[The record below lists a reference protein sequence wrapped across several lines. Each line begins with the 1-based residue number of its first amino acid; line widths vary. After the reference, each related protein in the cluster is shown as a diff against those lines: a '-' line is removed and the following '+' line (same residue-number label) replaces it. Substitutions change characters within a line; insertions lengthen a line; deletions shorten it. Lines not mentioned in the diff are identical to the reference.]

1 MLATTRPR
9 GVSLQSAIFARI
21 QPSRRPHSNSAR
33 QSNCVWVSG
42 RCHQSDNF
50 PRNVQSMKK
59 NVTNCARFVAESV
72 GRIIRRRKCGS
83 RWLSNER
90 RTRLFVLLCVPHV
103 SPASV
108 ASISLRPFWQPQ
120 LIRLTCLS
128 TPSSHMWSARANIVT
143 LVRYPTAPFF
153 KKNKKRGR
161 GETLAPS
168 LIL

>member
-1 MLATTRPR
+1 MSILNQKGWKSKVSNLKKLKVKQNRFKWRNIKSNIKSYLA
-9 GVSLQSAIFARI
+9 
-21 QPSRRPHSNSAR
+21 
-33 QSNCVWVSG
+33 
-42 RCHQSDNF
+42 RCSCNYYNQGKLNNECIAETF
-50 PRNVQSMKK
+50 NQWK

-90 RTRLFVLLCVPHV
+90 RTRLLVLLCVPHV

-153 KKNKKRGR
+153 KKK
-161 GETLAPS
+161 
-168 LIL
+168 